1 VKLLATRAVADA
13 LGKQNSMRMQ
23 REVLSDKFVLA
34 PLIRDQAKKA
44 REHRTT
50 VSDDHPLRIME
61 KQFAQKITD
70 SLNQYRD
77 RNNEQTVASARLLF
91 GPNGLGAWFKPDAP
105 DADVAHARAQI
116 ELAKVRA
123 SVLEHINEG
132 GFSEA
137 VCRIVLAGMASIGAF
152 ERRSFRLARLLAQ
165 LPMLARGSAS
175 PDTDWIALLKSQ
187 ARITAVAPVEA
198 LNSLEHMLPSVD
210 ARESALAVSAAVM
223 MIEPT
228 LANPRSEII
237 EFLINTLGA
246 DPQRVITLALKLTQS
261 LGTVAQPA
269 TKTKPEATKR
279 VRTQRA

>member
-1 VKLLATRAVADA
+1 
-13 LGKQNSMRMQ
+13 MRMQ
-23 REVLSDKFVLA
+23 REILSDKFVLA
-34 PLIRDQAKKA
+34 PLIRDQAKMA

-50 VSDDHPLRIME
+50 VSNEHPLRIME
-61 KQFAQKITD
+61 RRFAQQITD
-70 SLNQYRD
+70 SLNEYRD
-77 RNNEQTVASARLLF
+77 RNNEQTIASARLLF
-91 GPNGLGAWFKPDAP
+91 GPSGLGAWFKPDAP
-105 DADVAHARAQI
+105 DADVAHARAQL
-116 ELAKVRA
+116 ELDKVRA

-132 GFSEA
+132 GFAEA

-165 LPMLARGSAS
+165 LPVNARGSAS
-175 PDTDWIALLKSQ
+175 PDTDWIALLKAQ

-198 LNSLEHMLPSVD
+198 LNALEYMLPTV
-210 ARESALAVSAAVM
+210 AACESALAVSAAVM

-246 DPQRVITLALKLTQS
+246 DPQRVMKLAVKLTQA
-261 LGTVAQPA
+261 LETVAQPA
-269 TKTKPEATKR
+269 AKTQRAATKR